1 MAAAACGHSG
11 RFHVK
16 RIGFL
21 LGLAGLILL
30 DGAALHDLLIGEPD
44 VRMEWA
50 ILALNA
56 VAYVLLLWKALAL
69 RRQRQG

>member
-1 MAAAACGHSG
+1 M
-11 RFHVK
+11 K

-30 DGAALHDLLIGEPD
+30 DWAALHDLLAEEPD
-44 VRMEWA
+44 LRMEWA
-50 ILALNA
+50 ILALSA
-56 VAYVLLLWKALAL
+56 VAYVLLLWKALIL

>member
-1 MAAAACGHSG
+1 M
-11 RFHVK
+11 FHVK
-16 RIGFL
+16 RIGIL

-50 ILALNA
+50 VLGLSALAYA
-56 VAYVLLLWKALAL
+56 LLLWKAQAL
-69 RRQRQG
+69 RRQRQE